1 MNSSSDTQNQ
11 TLTKGL
17 TFIAVGL
24 WAAVALSAADAG
36 FFQAQP
42 DQLPLNFIYASVT
55 PVAAFLGLYAVSK
68 AFRKMVLGWDIK
80 LLTAIQAWRVIG
92 WAMLVLLA
100 FGILPGFFAWPAGLG
115 DIAIGLAAPYY
126 AIRLAN
132 RPETASHRGFILWNW
147 LGILDFVVALGT
159 GIMASG
165 AIPAITGSGATT
177 AAMGVLPMAML
188 PGFFVPLFFM
198 AHLAVLLQV
207 RRLRA
212 TAPGHNPNPVT
223 A

>member
-1 MNSSSDTQNQ
+1 MNTSSDTQNH

-24 WAAVALSAADAG
+24 WAVVVLSAADGG
-36 FFQAQP
+36 FFQP
-42 DQLPLNFIYASVT
+42 GPGQLPLNFLYASVT
-55 PVAAFLGLYAVSK
+55 PVAVFLGLYGLSK
-68 AFRKMVLGWDIK
+68 GFREMVLGWDIK

-92 WAMLVLLA
+92 FTMLVLLA
-100 FGILPGFFAWPAGLG
+100 FGTLPGFFAWPAGLG
-115 DIAIGLAAPYY
+115 DVAVGLAAPYY
-126 AIRLAN
+126 AMRLAN
-132 RPETASHRGFILWNW
+132 RPETATDSGFILWNG

-159 GIMASG
+159 GVMASG
-165 AIPAITGSGATT
+165 AIPAITGAGATT
-177 AAMGVLPMAML
+177 AVMGVLPMAML

-212 TAPGHNPNPVT
+212 TDQIQDPVT

>member
-1 MNSSSDTQNQ
+1 
-11 TLTKGL
+11 
-17 TFIAVGL
+17 
-24 WAAVALSAADAG
+24 
-36 FFQAQP
+36 
-42 DQLPLNFIYASVT
+42 
-55 PVAAFLGLYAVSK
+55 
-68 AFRKMVLGWDIK
+68 
-80 LLTAIQAWRVIG
+80 
-92 WAMLVLLA
+92 
-100 FGILPGFFAWPAGLG
+100 
-115 DIAIGLAAPYY
+115 
-126 AIRLAN
+126 
-132 RPETASHRGFILWNW
+132 
-147 LGILDFVVALGT
+147 
-159 GIMASG
+159 MASG

>member
-42 DQLPLNFIYASVT
+42 DQLPLNFIYVSVT

-115 DIAIGLAAPYY
+115 ALLRHSARQPA
-126 AIRLAN
+126 RN
-132 RPETASHRGFILWNW
+132 RKP
-147 LGILDFVVALGT
+147 
-159 GIMASG
+159 
-165 AIPAITGSGATT
+165 
-177 AAMGVLPMAML
+177 
-188 PGFFVPLFFM
+188 
-198 AHLAVLLQV
+198 
-207 RRLRA
+207 
-212 TAPGHNPNPVT
+212 
-223 A
+223 